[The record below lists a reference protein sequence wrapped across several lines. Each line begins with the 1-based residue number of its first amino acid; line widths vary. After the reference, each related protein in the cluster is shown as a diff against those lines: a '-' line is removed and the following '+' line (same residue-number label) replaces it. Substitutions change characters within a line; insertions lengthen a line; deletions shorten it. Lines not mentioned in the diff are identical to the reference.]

1 MGQGENQLKAREARL
16 KKLAARIDTLAE
28 KDARVVKN
36 AIETAALRRTAAG
49 ELHAIC
55 ADFVSRVNRLLTRDE
70 VALDPSEFSEAA
82 FREDGANLIQIGVR
96 GRVLQLQFEATGELL
111 STENFRVPYTL
122 EGSVRAFNQELLA
135 KDLIEEQL
143 IFYTVEKGRSLWR
156 FFDARTYRSGPLDQ
170 EYLIGLMEQVI

>member
-82 FREDGANLIQIGVR
+82 FRDDGANLIQIGVR